1 MNSSAKA
8 TTDRAILTPD
18 ASRTTIPFVRALQWS
33 VRLELWQHR
42 WILIG
47 PLVAASILTA
57 TSVLET
63 IGAPGHTAALLA
75 RPLGEARRNAIAHP
89 YGLTAG
95 MIAMAAFFMGIF
107 YCIEAL
113 QSERS
118 DRSILFWKSLPVSD
132 ATIIV
137 SKAWIPLVVLP
148 LIVYAVTLTTQT
160 VMAVASTLGLI
171 ATGGDPAAL
180 WRELSPLERPIV
192 HLYGVGVMAILHS
205 PIYAWIL
212 MVSAWARRR
221 ALVWVFLPPYLIGAA
236 EQLALGHSN
245 VKNLIKHLI
254 MEPFARG
261 FALDPNAHS
270 KLPAFDHVA
279 QLDPASVFGRP
290 GTWIGLAA
298 ATLFLFIA
306 IQLRRDRELT

>member
-1 MNSSAKA
+1 MNHTAST
-8 TTDRAILTPD
+8 TTDHAIEAPGAGRTATP
-18 ASRTTIPFVRALQWS
+18 FLRALQWS

-42 WILIG
+42 WIVIG
-47 PLVAASILTA
+47 PLVAASILVA
-57 TSVLET
+57 TSVLEA
-63 IGAPGHTAALLA
+63 IGAPGNIAALLA
-75 RPLGEARRNAIAHP
+75 RAPDARRVAIAHP
-89 YGLTAG
+89 YGLSAG

-132 ATIIV
+132 ATIV
-137 SKAWIPLVVLP
+137 LSKAWIPLVVLP
-148 LIVYAVTLTTQT
+148 LIVYAVTLVAQT
-160 VMAVASTLGLI
+160 IMAVTSTFALI

-180 WRELSPLERPIV
+180 WRELSLERPIV
-192 HLYGVGVMAILHS
+192 HLYGIAVMAILHS
-205 PIYAWIL
+205 PLYAWIL

-236 EQLALGHSN
+236 EQLAFGHSN
-245 VKNLIKHLI
+245 VKKLVGHLI

-261 FALDPNAHS
+261 FALDPYAHA
-270 KLPAFDHVA
+270 KMPAFDRVA
-279 QLDPASVFGRP
+279 QIDPASVFGRP

-298 ATLFLFIA
+298 TTLFLLIA
-306 IQLRRDRELT
+306 IQFRRDRELT